1 MRRKYDFEPSGE
13 HLRQLCAIPLEKGRC
28 AGYAQAIVDVPNPMR
43 RCWCWLTGT
52 RWCANYARTTVEH
65 TSARAMR
72 GGQVRQLCAVK
83 KNQMAVLRFNSH
95 TQQWDMP
102 IYNYGLVMSYLS

>member
-28 AGYAQAIVDVPNPMR
+28 AGYARTLATPHLLLFLLLLLLLL
-43 RCWCWLTGT
+43 CWCWFTGT
-52 RWCANYARTTVEH
+52 RRCANYARTTVEH

-83 KNQMAVLRFNSH
+83 KNLMADLRFNSH

-102 IYNYGLVMSYLS
+102 I